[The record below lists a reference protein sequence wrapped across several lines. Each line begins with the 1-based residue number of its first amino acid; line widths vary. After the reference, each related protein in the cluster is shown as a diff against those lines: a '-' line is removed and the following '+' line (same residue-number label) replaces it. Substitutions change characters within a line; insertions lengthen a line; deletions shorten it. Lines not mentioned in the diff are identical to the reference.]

1 MLTALILLAAM
12 DAAPTPASTQ
22 TSAPVVRAESGQT
35 RTLADVVRER
45 KLGKKGVQGGTLSV
59 AGAPVPQGGPPAA
72 VKSGAT
78 ETEKEAHEA
87 DARLAKAITDG
98 AWVDRNIHYNEQIR
112 RDARREWD
120 DAAENCRKTPGCVPV
135 YRDNVELGG
144 HKPLLTGDEAKKD
157 RKFAKDSHEIE
168 TRLNNADAPNPTPA
182 AK

>member
-1 MLTALILLAAM
+1 MIALVLLAQL
-12 DAAPTPASTQ
+12 AAVPTPVATP
-22 TSAPVVRAESGQT
+22 TPAPVVRVDTGQT
-35 RTLADVVRER
+35 RTLADVARER

-59 AGAPVPQGGPPAA
+59 TGAPVPQSGPPAA
-72 VKSGAT
+72 LKPGAT

-135 YRDNVELGG
+135 YRDSVELGG